1 MKGGLRYEAIQRQTR
16 EHALDQLA
24 RGGNDAAN
32 AIYSIALY
40 DEDVSFAEGKC
51 LEALRSTDAALRFA
65 AVGAIGEMAFVAGRQ
80 INFDLVERELAEVKN
95 RYPELSGRIEDAI
108 DDLEM
113 AKKRNLEVEG
123 AE

>member
-1 MKGGLRYEAIQRQTR
+1 MNGLPQYEAIRRQSC
-16 EHALDQLA
+16 EHALEQLA
-24 RGGNDAAN
+24 RGGNDVAN
-32 AIYSIALY
+32 AIYSIVLY
-40 DEDVSFAEGKC
+40 DEDVSFAEAKC

-65 AVGAIGEMAFVAGRQ
+65 EVGAIGEIAFVAGRQ
-80 INFDLVERELAEVKN
+80 INFDLAKRELAEVKN

-113 AKKRNLEVEG
+113 AKKGSLEVEG

>member
-1 MKGGLRYEAIQRQTR
+1 
-16 EHALDQLA
+16 
-24 RGGNDAAN
+24 
-32 AIYSIALY
+32 
-40 DEDVSFAEGKC
+40 
-51 LEALRSTDAALRFA
+51 
-65 AVGAIGEMAFVAGRQ
+65 MAFVAGRQ

>member
-1 MKGGLRYEAIQRQTR
+1 VNGVRRYEAIQRQNR
-16 EHALDQLA
+16 EHALEQLT

-40 DEDVSFAEGKC
+40 DEDVSFAEVKC
-51 LEALRSTDAALRFA
+51 LEALRSTDAVLRFA

-80 INFDLVERELAEVKN
+80 INFDLAERELAEVKN

-108 DDLEM
+108 DDLAM
-113 AKKRNLEVEG
+113 AKKRNLESKG